1 MVRKTLGKYGGN
13 HYGRGLDGSRKR
25 RQRQKGG
32 NNNKVIS
39 HFNGGLANRII
50 QIYAGLGYAEKWGS
64 EYYLSNKRMGIAD
77 HVSNEESMN
86 DLKTLF
92 PNIKMLDDSESIEG
106 WKKIDEGEHFKY
118 KMIDNPNTNV
128 ILEGYFQSTKYF
140 PQNLPLL
147 EIPVPSNNLF
157 DSLNKDNIYFLHIR
171 LGDYVNTG
179 FEIDLKK
186 YYTNCINKIKE
197 INPNAEF
204 FILSNEL
211 EKAKAYIQDNVPIL
225 NNLTIHYD
233 TSTKRLDTLYYMSQ
247 SKGGIC
253 SNSTFSWVGAFSIKN
268 KNKDLIFIPKP
279 WFNYVPDDAEIYP
292 DWATIVDTRILT
304 GGGKQMNIAIIGKFD
319 FHLECIGFLCEL
331 LKEHNITVYVTADHK
346 GYISFFT
353 ELFPNIKIVYFT
365 DKLDN
370 NFMAQYNKVFKL
382 SSNDDVLSDSRIIS
396 ILHMYNLKDVSKHYI
411 SLTPVIADESIDY
424 MFPIYKPVINKTY
437 DKIITYIGHMTK
449 DAIDDDL
456 DNLIKN
462 SGYTFNFVIW
472 GDKLKE
478 LLSKYPNVNV
488 FIDPYGTKEM
498 SELIKKSKFLLA
510 RKAPYANYDRFSG
523 VFSLAISFSKP
534 LIVDKKSQDIYNFP
548 GIIFNDKYS
557 EIISNLNLPDTEYD
571 NLVNE
576 VDTFKNKMLE
586 ENKIKMDKLLSMVG
600 GSKKRFRKTRKKK
613 HTKKQKGGAYKD
625 DIFPD
630 DELNCKYLSMYGIMK
645 ASKDIKNLHC
655 INFESELNSFV
666 IPSEP
671 FVLFTYTDSTVPD
684 DNMEKSTEIL
694 NSPNLLHWYAQNLVK
709 HDNPKLTIIPIG
721 IDYHTIAE
729 HKSGYEW
736 WGPKETPV
744 QQEKLLL
751 ELNQTAKPLSQREK
765 KLYCNF
771 YNSINRYPN
780 RYGAKDRADALEEIS
795 EELLINQKENIPR
808 AGTWKKMSETA
819 FVLSPHGNGLDC
831 HRTWEALALGCIPIV
846 KKSSIDPLYNNLP
859 VLIVDNWSDINQE
872 LLDKTINDFT
882 NKTFNLDTI
891 TYKYWIDTI
900 KNSFIQTG
908 GTNNIPFIFIHL
920 GDKFFPEY
928 TEYTFK
934 QCKKWN
940 PDNDIYFICSD
951 VHKSKI
957 DTNLVKFISISS
969 LTQTEHHKKYNNDV
983 KIDEGFRDGFWRFTT
998 ERLFTLEDFCLQY
1011 NITEFL
1017 HLENDNMIYFNAN
1030 EFTDIFR
1037 KSVNGISTM
1046 VATRGEIVLGM
1057 MYCNNIETLS
1067 NFTKFLLENKSG
1079 SNSSNNEMVIGQKFF
1094 DLNKN
1099 TTSYLPSI
1107 PLIPNTPEL
1116 NDDEKY
1122 KISNNISIFNGVFD
1136 PGQYGTWLGGIDP
1149 RNGDFKPF
1157 TYINQGNIITPDKF
1171 KYELKTESNN
1181 NKRYYIINKE
1191 NNIDLPIF
1199 ILHVHSKKLNEFYF

>member
-1 MVRKTLGKYGGN
+1 MVRKSLGKYGGN
-13 HYGRGLDGSRKR
+13 HYGRGLDNSRRKKK
-25 RQRQKGG
+25 QKGG
-32 NNNKVIS
+32 DNNKVIS

-50 QIYAGLGYAEKWGS
+50 QVYAGLGFAEKWGS

-462 SGYTFNFVIW
+462 SGYTLNFVIW
-472 GDKLKE
+472 GDELKD

-488 FIDPYGTKEM
+488 FIDTYGTKEM

-557 EIISNLNLPDTEYD
+557 EIISNLNISDTDYD

-586 ENKIKMDKLLSMVG
+586 ENKIKMDIHRLQI
-600 GSKKRFRKTRKKK
+600 R
-613 HTKKQKGGAYKD
+613 
-625 DIFPD
+625 
-630 DELNCKYLSMYGIMK
+630 
-645 ASKDIKNLHC
+645 
-655 INFESELNSFV
+655 
-666 IPSEP
+666 
-671 FVLFTYTDSTVPD
+671 
-684 DNMEKSTEIL
+684 
-694 NSPNLLHWYAQNLVK
+694 
-709 HDNPKLTIIPIG
+709 
-721 IDYHTIAE
+721 
-729 HKSGYEW
+729 
-736 WGPKETPV
+736 
-744 QQEKLLL
+744 LLL
-751 ELNQTAKPLSQREK
+751 
-765 KLYCNF
+765 
-771 YNSINRYPN
+771 
-780 RYGAKDRADALEEIS
+780 
-795 EELLINQKENIPR
+795 
-808 AGTWKKMSETA
+808 
-819 FVLSPHGNGLDC
+819 
-831 HRTWEALALGCIPIV
+831 
-846 KKSSIDPLYNNLP
+846 
-859 VLIVDNWSDINQE
+859 
-872 LLDKTINDFT
+872 
-882 NKTFNLDTI
+882 
-891 TYKYWIDTI
+891 
-900 KNSFIQTG
+900 
-908 GTNNIPFIFIHL
+908 
-920 GDKFFPEY
+920 
-928 TEYTFK
+928 
-934 QCKKWN
+934 
-940 PDNDIYFICSD
+940 
-951 VHKSKI
+951 KI
-957 DTNLVKFISISS
+957 L
-969 LTQTEHHKKYNNDV
+969 
-983 KIDEGFRDGFWRFTT
+983 
-998 ERLFTLEDFCLQY
+998 
-1011 NITEFL
+1011 
-1017 HLENDNMIYFNAN
+1017 
-1030 EFTDIFR
+1030 
-1037 KSVNGISTM
+1037 
-1046 VATRGEIVLGM
+1046 
-1057 MYCNNIETLS
+1057 
-1067 NFTKFLLENKSG
+1067 
-1079 SNSSNNEMVIGQKFF
+1079 
-1094 DLNKN
+1094 
-1099 TTSYLPSI
+1099 
-1107 PLIPNTPEL
+1107 
-1116 NDDEKY
+1116 
-1122 KISNNISIFNGVFD
+1122 
-1136 PGQYGTWLGGIDP
+1136 
-1149 RNGDFKPF
+1149 
-1157 TYINQGNIITPDKF
+1157 
-1171 KYELKTESNN
+1171 
-1181 NKRYYIINKE
+1181 
-1191 NNIDLPIF
+1191 
-1199 ILHVHSKKLNEFYF
+1199 